1 MASRGSKKKKANNNN
16 LVDPINNFQDIIKN
30 LQIHEYMAVIK
41 FVESEVNK
49 RSLEIEEQFNNKL
62 EVITKALDRNIS
74 AAMILK
80 TDYELDEINDIFK
93 YSWELIDEDNK
104 KIAQLKKEGDGDW
117 MKASEKYIDKLQD
130 RAIELV
136 NENVKQKKAVEILTG
151 EFPKLSTSMIA
162 NAYAKAKECIL
173 ENKRLKEEMEDDPDV
188 LDAYNAIFGE
198 DEEEKTEVKEVKNM
212 KKEVNTKSKAK
223 EESTLKILNRK
234 VIMDVQGE
242 FGIYHVEDNK
252 VTIDDVSFTSK
263 ENVEEVYKKQIEHIT
278 KCKNEALSIYE
289 MVDKIN

>member
-80 TDYELDEINDIFK
+80 TDYQLDEINDIFK

-117 MKASEKYIDKLQD
+117 MKASEKYVDKLQD

-212 KKEVNTKSKAK
+212 NLLRVSKRR
-223 EESTLKILNRK
+223 N
-234 VIMDVQGE
+234 
-242 FGIYHVEDNK
+242 
-252 VTIDDVSFTSK
+252 
-263 ENVEEVYKKQIEHIT
+263 
-278 KCKNEALSIYE
+278 KNEKIYS
-289 MVDKIN
+289 